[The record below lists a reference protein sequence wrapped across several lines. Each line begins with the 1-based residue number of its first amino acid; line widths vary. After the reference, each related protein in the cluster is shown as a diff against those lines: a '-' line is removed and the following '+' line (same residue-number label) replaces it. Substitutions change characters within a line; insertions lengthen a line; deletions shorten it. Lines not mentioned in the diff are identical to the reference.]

1 MWLPIQK
8 RVAPLCLAALC
19 VFAASASLRAQGTA
33 SSPSTDTP
41 QIERTEPACWA
52 REVPAGETTIEVFF
66 DGPVRA
72 VNNNILAAADPAAV
86 APEFVSPFK
95 PGDEEG
101 AFSAVARL
109 APGRVYVLPL
119 TAGGTSGAGGKPVI
133 SSYVVLQTAGDPRP
147 EHAPPKVVGIELRQ
161 GATPATSS
169 TSAAAKD
176 PQAPTPSVLRITF
189 DRDMNPTT
197 HGFLLAQGDD
207 PITLAANGVVY
218 DKKARTWQAT
228 FLARPGIVS
237 VRLNSE
243 TNVGFRAADPARVP
257 AWPVQLSFQV
267 PFQGSLRQTATGGG
281 KATED

>member
-1 MWLPIQK
+1 MWSLTQGRIWLFLLATPGFFG
-8 RVAPLCLAALC
+8 APP
-19 VFAASASLRAQGTA
+19 LRAQQQQQ
-33 SSPSTDTP
+33 TP
-41 QIERTEPACWA
+41 ATPGIERTEPACWA

-66 DGPVRA
+66 DGPGRA
-72 VNNNILAAADPAAV
+72 ASILAAADPAAV
-86 APEFVSPFK
+86 TPEFVSPFK

-109 APGRVYVLPL
+109 GPGRVYVLPL
-119 TAGGTSGAGGKPVI
+119 TAGGTSASGGKPAI
-133 SSYVVLQTAGDPRP
+133 SSYLVLQTAGDPRP
-147 EHAPPKVVGIELRQ
+147 EHVPPKVVGIELRQ
-161 GATPATSS
+161 GATPSS
-169 TSAAAKD
+169 SVSAAAAKD
-176 PQAPTPSVLRITF
+176 KDPQTPTPSVLRIAF

-207 PITLAANGVVY
+207 PIALAANQVVY
-218 DKKARTWQAT
+218 DRKARTWQAT

-243 TNVGFRAADPARVP
+243 TNVGFRTADPSRVP

-281 KATED
+281 KSGDD